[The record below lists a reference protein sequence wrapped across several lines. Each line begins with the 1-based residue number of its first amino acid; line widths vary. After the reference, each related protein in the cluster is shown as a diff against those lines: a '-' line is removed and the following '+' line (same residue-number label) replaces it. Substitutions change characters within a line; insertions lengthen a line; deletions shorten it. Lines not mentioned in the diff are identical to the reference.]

1 MKLGAPS
8 RFNDEWCQRQAEK
21 FSHVDDTPQE
31 RGGIVFERTLALACP
46 VCGAVFFTYQPRD
59 TPYPPY
65 TDPGASLGPL
75 QTCGDPR
82 CHLESEKR
90 WLRKDDLFGYGKCEK
105 ITPERTA
112 ALSAR
117 LRQDP
122 EYFTT
127 FSRAV
132 DYLSRDEWWLGKAK
146 QFTIDL
152 LIDQAGRAQEL
163 SEKTPS
169 TPTVESYNS
178 RTADIDEMFIKQ
190 MQALGYN

>member
-1 MKLGAPS
+1 MSQQATIKVPTKDVETLEVT
-8 RFNDEWCQRQAEK
+8 DEKSGQSPNKVPRSDRINRETK
-21 FSHVDDTPQE
+21 RDQE
-31 RGGIVFERTLALACP
+31 DQGDKKSSTSPLEPYVLLWNSTLH
-46 VCGAVFFTYQPRD
+46 
-59 TPYPPY
+59 
-65 TDPGASLGPL
+65 PL
-75 QTCGDPR
+75 
-82 CHLESEKR
+82 
-90 WLRKDDLFGYGKCEK
+90 GYGKCEK
-105 ITPERTA
+105 ITPKRVA

-132 DYLSRDEWWLGKAK
+132 DYLSRDEWWRGKAK

-169 TPTVESYNS
+169 TPHVKSYNS

>member
-1 MKLGAPS
+1 MSQQATIKVPTKDVETLEVT
-8 RFNDEWCQRQAEK
+8 DEKSGQSPNKVPRSDRINRETK
-21 FSHVDDTPQE
+21 RDQE
-31 RGGIVFERTLALACP
+31 DQGDKKSSTSPLEPYVLLWNSTLH
-46 VCGAVFFTYQPRD
+46 
-59 TPYPPY
+59 
-65 TDPGASLGPL
+65 PL
-75 QTCGDPR
+75 
-82 CHLESEKR
+82 
-90 WLRKDDLFGYGKCEK
+90 GYGKCEK
-105 ITPERTA
+105 ITPKRIA

-132 DYLSRDEWWLGKAK
+132 DYLSRDEWWRGKAK

-169 TPTVESYNS
+169 TPTVKSYNS